1 MFLTRTLGLS
11 CAYKVGVISHPEV
24 SIIEYKS
31 CFKYLILASDGFW
44 SVEENDEAVKYF
56 EKWQKGG
63 LEGLAGALMG
73 EAVRRWS
80 SKNVLMDDIT
90 LIFVGFN

>member
-1 MFLTRTLGLS
+1 M
-11 CAYKVGVISHPEV
+11 
-24 SIIEYKS
+24 
-31 CFKYLILASDGFW
+31 ASDGFW

-56 EKWQKGG
+56 EKGKKGE
-63 LEGLAGALMG
+63 LETLAGALMG

-90 LIFVGFN
+90 LILVALN